1 MGASPDTIAARELA
15 ERAVAVPTGRAEQWA
30 RAVASCVFL
39 LATAYTLYAAH
50 GMSGG
55 MEMPGGWTMP
65 MMWMAMPGQ
74 SLAGSALVFLLM
86 WQAMMI
92 AMMLQALKLTG
103 DEKVLEIG
111 TGTGVLLDASEP
123 LGEILPGQ
131 KQLPRP
137 EGPPR
142 SPQSRSATYSPTTPR
157 LRACHT
163 STRH

>member
-92 AMMLQALKLTG
+92 AMMLPSSWPMLELYSRVARHTG
-103 DEKVLEIG
+103 QRWPLLNTVLA
-111 TGTGVLLDASEP
+111 GVGYFAIWGAFGAVAFAAGFGVSHL
-123 LGEILPGQ
+123 
-131 KQLPRP
+131 
-137 EGPPR
+137 
-142 SPQSRSATYSPTTPR
+142 
-157 LRACHT
+157 
-163 STRH
+163 